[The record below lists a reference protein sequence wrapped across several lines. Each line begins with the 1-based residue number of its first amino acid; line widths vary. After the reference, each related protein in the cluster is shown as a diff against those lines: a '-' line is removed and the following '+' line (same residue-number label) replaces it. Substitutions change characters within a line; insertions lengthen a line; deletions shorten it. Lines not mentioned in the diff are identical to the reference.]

1 MLEELELPFGFDA
14 LRHDAQLENA
24 GHFEDV
30 VNNSLHLPL
39 EASGLGFFCLSMD
52 SHGVHAGS
60 AFDSEQSSQA

>member
-39 EASGLGFFCLSMD
+39 EASGLGFLSVD
-52 SHGVHAGS
+52 GQPRRSRW
-60 AFDSEQSSQA
+60 ERL